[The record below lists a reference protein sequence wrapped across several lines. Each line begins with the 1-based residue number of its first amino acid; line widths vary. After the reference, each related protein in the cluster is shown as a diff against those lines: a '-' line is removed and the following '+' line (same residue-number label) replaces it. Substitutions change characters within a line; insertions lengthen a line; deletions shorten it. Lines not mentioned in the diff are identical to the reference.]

1 MVHRLRKL
9 VLLLIL
15 CMIVFSPFMQLD
27 SWDAFPVSSGDL
39 ELHLIGTFCV
49 IGMFLVFVGIMK
61 LCPSLLLGIFQ
72 APPLVFL
79 ALAPR
84 NEGEQSVR
92 MSLASPLR
100 I

>member
-1 MVHRLRKL
+1 
-9 VLLLIL
+9 
-15 CMIVFSPFMQLD
+15 MIVFSPFMQLD

-49 IGMFLVFVGIMK
+49 IGMFLVFVGIMN
-61 LCPSLLLGIFQ
+61 LCPSLLLGNFQ

-79 ALAPR
+79 AFASS
-84 NEGEQSVR
+84 NENKKSAHI
-92 MSLASPLR
+92 SFASPLR